1 MLQCKSRSHNRSGIQ
16 NTLIKWQ
23 QRQKTLKS
31 FYWNQFKSN
40 RRFWSEG
47 GFYEFGSIGLHC
59 AYTVHFC
66 HPFAFLGSCLKHL
79 EHNTPKLH
87 QRWKTHPGLEMT
99 HPPVLPFCPLIK
111 FHRFA
116 FTDLC
121 CFTFAPFAIL
131 VDLLELTAMLMR
143 QLKFLALAGLRGD
156 QFCPLASGGGSQH
169 SLLPAKAP

>member
-1 MLQCKSRSHNRSGIQ
+1 MAPNITR
-16 NTLIKWQ
+16 
-23 QRQKTLKS
+23 
-31 FYWNQFKSN
+31 
-40 RRFWSEG
+40 
-47 GFYEFGSIGLHC
+47 GFNHHLSITFSTKDKYFNICSGSIGLHC

-99 HPPVLPFCPLIK
+99 HPRVQPFCPLIK

-156 QFCPLASGGGSQH
+156 QFCLLASGGGSQH
-169 SLLPAKAP
+169 SLLPA